1 LNRSIHELFVF
12 KEGLMIELQQFIQRY
27 QQAFQRIYRN
37 INDMMNEHVHANITT
52 DQFTV
57 LQYIAQNNKVT
68 STEIAREMGVGKS
81 AITALVNRLVQR
93 NMITRERNE
102 QDRRIVYLRMTDEGL
117 YAVQQTKQAI
127 HRYLEDK
134 LSHFPIEDIE
144 KFLLSIEKLAELMED
159 DKGASS

>member
-1 LNRSIHELFVF
+1 
-12 KEGLMIELQQFIQRY
+12 MIELQQFIQRY